1 MDHADSPYRIDVI
14 NAAMG
19 AQRISN
25 ERLAKKAGVGTMTVS
40 KIRNGD
46 TQVGY
51 VTLKKVVEA
60 LGLTMADIALP
71 KASNG

>member
-1 MDHADSPYRIDVI
+1 MGKANSPYSIDVI

-19 AQRISN
+19 TQRISN
-25 ERLAKKAGVGTMTVS
+25 ARLAKKAGVGIMTVS

-71 KASNG
+71 KCD

>member
-1 MDHADSPYRIDVI
+1 MAQANSPYRIDVI

-19 AQRISN
+19 AQRLSN
-25 ERLAKKAGVGTMTVS
+25 DSLAKKAGVSVMTVS
-40 KIRNGD
+40 RIRNGD

-71 KASNG
+71 KGD

>member
-1 MDHADSPYRIDVI
+1 MRRADSPYRTDPI

-19 AQRISN
+19 AQRLSN

-71 KASNG
+71 KCD